1 MKYCT
6 HCGAQLP
13 DDAQFCPGCGKAA
26 GTGASPA
33 PARKFPLPV
42 LLAILAVALVVGVVF
57 ALTQGGDSREAPGAP
72 RGLLLLGLLCI
83 ASMHPPCIASM
94 HRHIRRMRCFYQL
107 GRQGFLQ
114 LLPGKYRN

>member
-26 GTGASPA
+26 GDSASPA

-42 LLAILAVALVVGVVF
+42 LLAILAVALVAGVFF
-57 ALTQGGDSREAPGAP
+57 ALTQGGYSPEAPGAP
-72 RGLLLLGLLCI
+72 PVRRKHRRRHGFPGAYRATHGLSC
-83 ASMHPPCIASM
+83 P
-94 HRHIRRMRCFYQL
+94 R
-107 GRQGFLQ
+107 
-114 LLPGKYRN
+114 